1 MNKMAR
7 LNANQARGWLPSALV
22 AVLMIVALAGCG
34 SSDNETSSLT
44 KAQFIRRANA
54 VCVKNTPQD
63 IVGPIDDYIHQHG
76 GSGKDKEE
84 LTAEAVQ
91 LTMLP
96 HFQAQV
102 DEIRA
107 VGAPAGDKRQVERF
121 LTSMQQAIDSLNQS
135 QKISLLTDIDEAF
148 TRAKLSA
155 QSLGLTSCL

>member
-1 MNKMAR
+1 MFR
-7 LNANQARGWLPSALV
+7 LKKSPLPILTLTLGVVLLVGALT
-22 AVLMIVALAGCG
+22 GCG
-34 SSDNETSSLT
+34 SGDSETSSLT

-84 LTAEAVQ
+84 LTADAVQ
-91 LTMLP
+91 QTMLP

-107 VGAPAGDKRQVERF
+107 LGAPEGDKRQVERF
-121 LTSMQQAIDSLNQS
+121 LNSMQQAIDSLSQS
-135 QKISLLTDIDEAF
+135 EKISLLTDIDEAF

-155 QSLGLTSCL
+155 QSLELTSCL

>member
-1 MNKMAR
+1 MFR
-7 LNANQARGWLPSALV
+7 LKNNSLPVLSLAF
-22 AVLMIVALAGCG
+22 AVVLLISVLTGCG
-34 SSDNETSSLT
+34 SSDSEASSLT
-44 KAQFIRRANA
+44 KAQFVRRANA

-91 LTMLP
+91 QTMLP

-102 DEIRA
+102 DEIRDL
-107 VGAPAGDKRQVERF
+107 GAPEGEQRQVERF
-121 LTSMQQAIDSLNQS
+121 LDSMQQAIDSLNQS
-135 QKISLLTDIDEAF
+135 EKISLLTDIDEAF